1 MPAMERVRR
10 LLQIVALLQ
19 SGKTVNAPDLAREC
33 GVSRRTIFRDIENL
47 RDSGLRIEFDEKKQ
61 TYRFE
66 QSRFIL
72 PADLTGDEVLSL
84 LVVCQD
90 LADARTG
97 IPYLE
102 SARTAAF
109 KLASVLPRE
118 IRQTVSE
125 VLDMYKVT
133 LDARANL
140 EDTRTFYEQIG
151 KAMKARSPVQI
162 KYDSFTDQRP
172 VSTQLSPYCFHFCH
186 RSWYVIGRSSRH
198 RQIRTF
204 HLKRFESVRVLSTK
218 TYKIPARFSLESYF
232 GNAWRM
238 IREKSQPR
246 HVVVRF
252 APKTA
257 GNVAEVQWH
266 KTQRIV
272 SHDDGSI
279 DFHVDVEGLDEISW
293 WILGYGDTAEV
304 LEPHELREK
313 IERHARGMLNHYA
326 RADGPRPG
334 GRITESSSS

>member
-33 GVSRRTIFRDIENL
+33 GVSRRTIFRDIDSL
-47 RDSGLRIEFDEKKQ
+47 RESGLRIEFDEKKQ

-66 QSRFIL
+66 QSRFVL
-72 PADLTGDEVLSL
+72 PADLTGDEVLAL

-90 LADARTG
+90 LADARSG

-140 EDTRTFYEQIG
+140 EHTRTFYEMIG
-151 KAMKARSPVQI
+151 SAMKSRSPVQVE
-162 KYDSFTDQRP
+162 YDSFTEGGL
-172 VSTQLSPYCFHFCH
+172 VSTQLSPYCFYFCH
-186 RSWYVIGRSSRH
+186 RSWYIIGRSSRH
-198 RQIRTF
+198 RQVRTF
-204 HLKRFESVRVLSTK
+204 HLKRFETVRVLSDK
-218 TYKIPARFSLESYF
+218 TYKIPARFSLASYF

-238 IREKSQPR
+238 IREKGEAH
-246 HVVVRF
+246 HVVIHF

-257 GNVAEVQWH
+257 SNVAEVEWH
-266 KTQRIV
+266 KTQRV
-272 SHDDGSI
+272 VRHDDGSI

-293 WILGYGDTAEV
+293 WILGYGSTARV
-304 LEPHELREK
+304 VEPPELQQK
-313 IERHARGMLNHYA
+313 IAEHARGMLEHYA
-326 RADGPRPG
+326 ETEGPRPG
-334 GRITESSSS
+334 GKTTESSSS